1 MFETGLELGGVA
13 ALAVRGAA
21 AAPVAFPLVGI
32 DAAGWSAQS
41 AAAAPVVPDPDGGA
55 PATMA
60 VTRQGFDATGAATSH
75 AEVRT
80 VTRRVRQPWPN
91 HGALTAG
98 TVALDDY
105 VYATDVVAGV
115 ANDSAETSPRPIC
128 VWAAPD
134 RRVVGDS
141 IGGSAVPVELVCAH
155 RDARDGRQVACV
167 IFRIGD
173 GTSVIS
179 VTVAAAA
186 VSSRAT
192 DRHPVVVFALPVTDI
207 SSLNAG
213 TITVDAEVYPWI
225 GGAASVARSA
235 ADGLSR
241 LKFAP
246 RYYLKDPAL
255 AAAPPY
261 VYLSATGNDATGIVS
276 TDPAAAKAAPC
287 LTFAGAVAKLAA
299 ALPRLDGAIIRVG
312 AGSFALTGGTVRYQT
327 LATTFIERDPD
338 VARASA
344 VVTFGT
350 AAVALPFGA
359 NRAAEVAQGSVT
371 FRDINVTR
379 TGVQPLNAIELAWEG
394 VTFDNA
400 SYAATYIGTTA
411 HDWWFGGEIL
421 NPAGNGCVGPQTAQ
435 EHRLWR
441 GVTVNLGSLHM
452 DGGCPMLGCDI
463 SSTTGQFNVGG
474 GRTRSGIIAAFN
486 RFTITGTGG
495 AVGFVLLNGD
505 VDGFGLIQNV
515 FEWVTASAGHPFAVS
530 HDSGT
535 AGTSHIVLHH
545 NSFAGAF
552 TSGRGNLFYDEGATP
567 RSNRLM
573 SMRGNIHAQINI
585 KGDVFRGVNQGNPEG
600 FGAGAPSTRTGNWA
614 YLHGVGCQGEFSQF
628 VSADGA
634 GDWKQDYPGL
644 GARIGTS
651 ASVRQDPLFADYKA
665 ASPGAAGTGG
675 GSYAIAIGSPAAG
688 IVTRRVLSHD
698 FAGVARPASGNDSA
712 GAYVPA

>member
-13 ALAVRGAA
+13 ALAMRGTAV
-21 AAPVAFPLVGI
+21 APVAIPLAVI
-32 DAAGWSAQS
+32 DPSGWSAQS
-41 AAAAPVVPDPDGGA
+41 VAAAPEVPDPDGGA
-55 PATMA
+55 PATVA
-60 VTRQGFDATGAATSH
+60 ITRQGFDAAGAATSH
-75 AEVRT
+75 AAMRT
-80 VTRRVRQPWPN
+80 ITRRVRQPWPN
-91 HGALTAG
+91 HAALTAD

-105 VYATDVVAGV
+105 VYATDAVAGV
-115 ANDSAETSPRPIC
+115 TNNSGETSPKPIC

-141 IGGSAVPVELVCAH
+141 IGGGAVPVELVCAH

-173 GTSVIS
+173 GTSTIS
-179 VTVAAAA
+179 VTVAATS
-186 VSSRAT
+186 VSPRAS
-192 DRHPVVVFALPVTDI
+192 DRHPVIVFALPATDI
-207 SSLNAG
+207 STLNAG
-213 TITVDAEVYPWI
+213 TITVNAEVYPWV

-235 ADGLSR
+235 TDGLPR

-246 RYYLKDPAL
+246 RYYLKDTAL
-255 AAAPPY
+255 AASPPY
-261 VYLSATGNDATGIVS
+261 VYLSAGGSDATGAVS
-276 TDPAAAKAAPC
+276 TDPAVAKAAPC

-312 AGSFALTGGTVRYQT
+312 AGSFALSGGTVRSQM
-327 LATTFIERDPD
+327 LATTFVERDPE
-338 VARASA
+338 VARAEA
-344 VVTFGT
+344 VLTFGT

-371 FRDINVTR
+371 FRDITVAR
-379 TGVQPLNAIELAWEG
+379 TGVQPLNTVELMWEDA
-394 VTFDNA
+394 TFDNA
-400 SYAATYIGTTA
+400 GHAATYIGTTA
-411 HDWWFGGEIL
+411 HDWWFGGEIM

-441 GVTVNLGSLHM
+441 GVGVNLGSFHM

-463 SSTTGQFNVGG
+463 RSTTAQFNVGG
-474 GRTRSGIIAAFN
+474 ARSRSGIIAAFN

-505 VDGFGLIQNV
+505 VAGFALIQNL
-515 FEWVTASAGHPFAVS
+515 FEWVTASAGHPVGVS

-552 TSGRGNLFYDEGATP
+552 TAGRGNLFYDEGATP

-573 SMRGNIHAQINI
+573 SMRGNIHVQINI

-634 GDWKQDYPGL
+634 GDWKQDYAGQ
-644 GARIGTS
+644 GAQIGTS

-665 ASPGAAGTGG
+665 ASPGVAGAGG
-675 GSYAIAIGSPAAG
+675 GSYAIAANSPAAG

-698 FAGVARPASGNDSA
+698 LVGVARPASGNDSA
-712 GAYVPA
+712 GAYVPG